1 MTRQWTVI
9 PGAYRGAP
17 AINGFQVWRLRD
29 EVLRALC
36 RGAARCTVT
45 VRSPAQIRGALWL

>member
-17 AINGFQVWRLRD
+17 AINRIQVWRLRD

-45 VRSPAQIRGALWL
+45 VRPPAQIRGAL